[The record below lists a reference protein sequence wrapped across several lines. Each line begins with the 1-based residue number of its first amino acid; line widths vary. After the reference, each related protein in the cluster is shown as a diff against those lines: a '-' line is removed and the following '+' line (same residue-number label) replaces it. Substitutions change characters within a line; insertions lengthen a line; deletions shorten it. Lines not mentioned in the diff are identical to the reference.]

1 MLEKTLKLSKLLDL
15 YGGMLTDKQREAMD
29 MYYNCDMSLAEVGE
43 ELSVS
48 RQGVRDLIKKAE
60 EELRFYEDKLG
71 LAVRFRNTQASAERL
86 LALLES
92 TEASGEVRRAAQD
105 LAEVV
110 RS

>member
-48 RQGVRDLIKKAE
+48 RQGVRDTLIRAT
-60 EELRFYEDKLG
+60 
-71 LAVRFRNTQASAERL
+71 NT
-86 LALLES
+86 LLELEEKIGYFKTLTS
-92 TEASGEVRRAAQD
+92 LKHEIEKVSKELDSNGSQKIKEIADSIEV
-105 LAEVV
+105 
-110 RS
+110 